1 MKLKTTVGALLDAF
15 AITSPTLDKKGPSS
29 ALYLNA
35 SDKTGKLHLYST
47 NLRSETLTRVNISDN
62 GIEESGEI
70 LINPGKLADG
80 LSSLPKTTPVTMIST
95 PTGNAL
101 KVQAGSVKFSLA
113 ANVSVSDLSNR
124 ARAIPLKSEPN
135 ATIPTA
141 ELEEFTS
148 RSEFC
153 IPNDQ
158 TGQRANLAALRICSK
173 SDREEA
179 VATDGSIAVRIVSVK
194 KQGKGEGMGETGLQ
208 LPASSLPVLKSL
220 TTKRKGETVS
230 IILNENKSKVFFKF
244 SDGTYFGSQVLV
256 TKYPNMDFVFD
267 QKSDYYA
274 EVPRESFKQS
284 LVRASS
290 FVTSTSSKKVLEIEF
305 DRSKVS
311 LRANGD
317 EPLSDE
323 ISITYKGEEPPDAV
337 KMAMNIDYLASIA
350 AGSKSENLTFGF
362 GKDDQP
368 LVMTDHTGE
377 DDDQINVK
385 YVVMGVRLSK

>member
-35 SDKTGKLHLYST
+35 SDKTGKLYLYST
-47 NLRSETLTRVNISDN
+47 NLRSETLTKVNISDN
-62 GIEESGEI
+62 GIEEAGEI
-70 LINPGKLADG
+70 LINPSKLADG
-80 LSSLPKTTPVTMIST
+80 LSSLPKTTPVTMVST

-101 KVQAGSVKFSLA
+101 KVQAGNVKFSLA
-113 ANVSVSDLSNR
+113 ANVAVSDLSNR
-124 ARAIPLKSEPN
+124 ARAIPLKTDPI

-141 ELEEFTS
+141 ELEEFCS

-173 SDREEA
+173 SDKEEA
-179 VATDGSIAVRIVSVK
+179 VATDGSIAVRIASVK
-194 KQGKGEGMGETGLQ
+194 KQGKGDGIGETGLQ
-208 LPASSLPVLKSL
+208 LPATSLPVLKSL
-220 TTKRKGETVS
+220 AAKRKGESVS
-230 IILNENKSKVFFKF
+230 IIVNENKSKVFFKF
-244 SDGTYFGSQVLV
+244 SDGTYFGSQVMV

-267 QKSDYYA
+267 AAPTYYA
-274 EVPRESFKQS
+274 DVPRESFKQS
-284 LVRASS
+284 LVRANS
-290 FVTSTSSKKVLEIEF
+290 FVTSTSSKKVLELEF
-305 DRSKVS
+305 DGTKMS

-323 ISITYKGEEPPDAV
+323 ISITYKGEQPPAAV

-362 GKDDQP
+362 SKDDQP
-368 LVMTDHTGE
+368 LIMIDRTGE
-377 DDDQINVK
+377 DDDQINIK
-385 YVVMGVRLSK
+385 YVVMGIRQK